1 MLMENYKPMRSEELN
16 PLHYMDINKMSILVD
31 GKTVYKPNKLKIDR
45 DINANWLLKEL
56 FKVVHIWVNGCG
68 RSIMIF
74 PKYGV
79 KSCLAWNMLGGKF
92 KVSKDFF
99 TISGTFKIGDIT
111 RKSFRLVKI
120 KERND
125 WGIELRNQYGLNTS
139 STYTLRED
147 NQ

>member
-1 MLMENYKPMRSEELN
+1 MRSEELN
-16 PLHYMDINKMSILVD
+16 PLHYIDVNQMSILVN

-45 DINANWLLKEL
+45 NVNTNWLLKKL

-79 KSCLAWNMLGGKF
+79 TSCLAWNMFGGKF
-92 KVSKDFF
+92 KISKDLF
-99 TISGTFKIGDIT
+99 TFSGTFKIWDIT
-111 RKSFRLVKI
+111 RKSFGLVKI

-125 WGIELRNQYGLNTS
+125 WGIEFRNQYGENTPL
-139 STYTLRED
+139 TYTLQED
-147 NQ
+147 S

>member
-1 MLMENYKPMRSEELN
+1 MKSEELN
-16 PLHYMDINKMSILVD
+16 TLHYIDVNQMSISVD
-31 GKTVYKPNKLKIDR
+31 GKAVYKSNKLNIDR
-45 DINANWLLKEL
+45 DVSANWLLKTL

-79 KSCLAWNMLGGKF
+79 KSCLVWNMFGGKF
-92 KVSKDFF
+92 EISKDFLTF
-99 TISGTFKIGDIT
+99 KGTFKIEDIT

-125 WGIELRNQYGLNTS
+125 WDIEFRNLYGKNTPL
-139 STYTLRED
+139 TYILQEVE
-147 NQ
+147 